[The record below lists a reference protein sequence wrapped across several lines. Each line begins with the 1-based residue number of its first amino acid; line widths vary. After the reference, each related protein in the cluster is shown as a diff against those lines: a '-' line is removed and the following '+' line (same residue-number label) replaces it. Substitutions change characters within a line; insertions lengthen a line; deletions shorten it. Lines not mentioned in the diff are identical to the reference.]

1 MPSNRIGR
9 INEEIQRELSDQLR
23 RLKDP
28 RVSATGM
35 VSITRVDTTGDLR
48 YARIYVSTLDK
59 ARETEVL
66 KGLKSAAGFLRR
78 ELGRALQ
85 LRYTPELQ
93 FVEDDSIGTGA
104 HILSMLRDP
113 EVVKP
118 ANPANEHI
126 RLEDEE

>member
-1 MPSNRIGR
+1 MSSNRIGR

-28 RVSATGM
+28 RVSQVGM

-48 YARIYVSTLDK
+48 YARVYISVLDK
-59 ARETEVL
+59 SQEKDVL
-66 KGLKSAAGFLRR
+66 KGLKSASGFLRR

-93 FVEDDSIGTGA
+93 FIGDDSIQHGA
-104 HILSMLRDP
+104 HILELLRQEEEKDAARGPGP
-113 EVVKP
+113 E
-118 ANPANEHI
+118 
-126 RLEDEE
+126 EE